1 MLSRGMPHTM
11 RADGF
16 TLLEVLITIAILAF
30 GLLGL
35 AGLQSKM
42 QLAEMEAYQR
52 TQAILLVTDMVERLS
67 ANRPAAAS
75 YITATALGTGDAQP
89 ATCTA
94 LAVGVNRDKCEW
106 SNALKGAAEKSGT
119 TNVGAMLNAHGCVT
133 EIQALDATPGVC
145 TAGIYQVTATWQGM
159 HETAAPGFACPG
171 DTVDSRLRA
180 VTSYVSVGTP
190 GCV

>member
-1 MLSRGMPHTM
+1 MLRPGSSHLG
-11 RADGF
+11 RAGGF
-16 TLLEVLITIAILAF
+16 TLLEVMITVAILAF

-67 ANRPAAAS
+67 ANRPQAAS
-75 YITATALGTGDAQP
+75 YVTATAVGTGDAQP
-89 ATCTA
+89 ASCTA
-94 LAVGVNRDKCEW
+94 IAMGVNRDKCEW

-119 TNVGAMLNAHGCVT
+119 SNVGAMIGAHGCVT
-133 EIQALDATPGVC
+133 EIQALNDTAGAC
-145 TAGIYQVTATWQGM
+145 SAGIYQVTVTWQGLNQ
-159 HETAAPGFACPG
+159 TAAPAFVCPG
-171 DTVDSRLRA
+171 DTASSTLRS

>member
-106 SNALKGAAEKSGT
+106 SNALKGAAEQSGA

-133 EIQALDATPGVC
+133 EIQALNATSGAC
-145 TAGIYQVTATWQGM
+145 AAGIYQVTVTWQGL
-159 HETAAPGFACPG
+159 HATAAPAFTCPG
-171 DTVDSRLRA
+171 DVAENTLRS